1 MTLTQNM
8 IEIVPR
14 KTAKLY
20 LIPTPDSEFG
30 PEWFHPKFSPMP
42 SPLSELPDSY
52 TWSKSFVIAVLEVWA
67 GRRSVMQLARN
78 SHRSVLSKITSQ
90 GKTLNEVCQIRRIYI
105 NQPIEGVIETT
116 VTLSIKN
123 RVRSLILRFEGID
136 KKWICTEL
144 LLL

>member
-1 MTLTQNM
+1 MTLTQQ
-8 IEIVPR
+8 ITEIVPT

-52 TWSKSFVIAVLEVWA
+52 TWSKSFVIVVLEVWA
-67 GRRSVMQLARN
+67 GRRSVIQLAKN
-78 SHRSVLSKITSQ
+78 SHRSVISKVISQ
-90 GKTLNEVCQIRRIYI
+90 GKTLSGVCQIRRIYI

-144 LLL
+144 RLL

>member
-1 MTLTQNM
+1 MTLTQQ
-8 IEIVPR
+8 ITEIVPT

-42 SPLSELPDSY
+42 SPLSDLPDSY

-78 SHRSVLSKITSQ
+78 SHRSVLSKIISQ
-90 GKTLNEVCQIRRIYI
+90 GKTLSEVCQIRRIYI

-116 VTLSIKN
+116 VTLTIKN

-144 LLL
+144 RLL

>member
-1 MTLTQNM
+1 MTLTQQ
-8 IEIVPR
+8 ITEIVPT

-42 SPLSELPDSY
+42 SPLSDLPDSY

-67 GRRSVMQLARN
+67 GRRSVMQLAKN

-144 LLL
+144 RLL

>member
-1 MTLTQNM
+1 MTLTQH
-8 IEIVPR
+8 ITEIVPT
-14 KTAKLY
+14 KTTKLY

-52 TWSKSFVIAVLEVWA
+52 AWSKSFVIAVLEVWA
-67 GRRSVMQLARN
+67 GRRSVMQLAKN
-78 SHRSVLSKITSQ
+78 SHRSVISKILSQ
-90 GKTLNEVCQIRRIYI
+90 GKTLSEVCQIRRIYI

>member
-1 MTLTQNM
+1 MTLTQQ
-8 IEIVPR
+8 ITEIVPT

-42 SPLSELPDSY
+42 SPLSDLPDSY

-90 GKTLNEVCQIRRIYI
+90 GKTLSEACQIRRIYI

-144 LLL
+144 RLL

>member
-1 MTLTQNM
+1 MTLTQQ
-8 IEIVPR
+8 ITEIVPT

-67 GRRSVMQLARN
+67 GRRSVMQLAKN

-90 GKTLNEVCQIRRIYI
+90 GKMLSEVCQIRRIYI

-144 LLL
+144 RLL

>member
-1 MTLTQNM
+1 MTLTQH
-8 IEIVPR
+8 ITEIVPT

-42 SPLSELPDSY
+42 SPLSELPESY
-52 TWSKSFVIAVLEVWA
+52 AWSKSFVIAVLEVWA
-67 GRRSVMQLARN
+67 GRRSVMQLAKN
-78 SHRSVLSKITSQ
+78 SHRSVISKILSQ
-90 GKTLNEVCQIRRIYI
+90 GKTLSEVCQIRRIYI

-144 LLL
+144 RLL

>member
-1 MTLTQNM
+1 MTLTQH
-8 IEIVPR
+8 ITEIVPT

-52 TWSKSFVIAVLEVWA
+52 AWSKSFVIAVLEVWA
-67 GRRSVMQLARN
+67 GRRSVMQLAKN
-78 SHRSVLSKITSQ
+78 SHRSVISKILSQ
-90 GKTLNEVCQIRRIYI
+90 GKTLSEVCQIRRIYI

-144 LLL
+144 RLL

>member
-1 MTLTQNM
+1 M

>member
-1 MTLTQNM
+1 M

-144 LLL
+144 RLL

>member
-1 MTLTQNM
+1 MILTQQ
-8 IEIVPR
+8 ITEIVPT

-30 PEWFHPKFSPMP
+30 PEWFHPQFSPMP

-52 TWSKSFVIAVLEVWA
+52 IWSKSFVIAVLEVWA

-78 SHRSVLSKITSQ
+78 SHRSVISKILSQ
-90 GKTLNEVCQIRRIYI
+90 GKTLSGVCQIRRIYI

-144 LLL
+144 RLL

>member
-1 MTLTQNM
+1 MTLTQQ
-8 IEIVPR
+8 ITEIVPT

-42 SPLSELPDSY
+42 SPLSDLPDSY
-52 TWSKSFVIAVLEVWA
+52 IWSKSFVIAVLEIWA
-67 GRRSVMQLARN
+67 GRRSVMQLAKN
-78 SHRSVLSKITSQ
+78 SHRSVISKILSQ
-90 GKTLNEVCQIRRIYI
+90 GKTLSEVCQIRRIYI

-144 LLL
+144 RLL

>member
-1 MTLTQNM
+1 MNLTQQVT
-8 IEIVPR
+8 EIFPV
-14 KTAKLY
+14 KKSKLY

-30 PEWFHPKFSPMP
+30 PEWFHPKFSP
-42 SPLSELPDSY
+42 LSELPDSF

-67 GRRSVMQLARN
+67 GRRSVMQLAKN
-78 SHRSVLSKITSQ
+78 SHRSVISKIISQ
-90 GKTLNEVCQIRRIYI
+90 GKTLNDACQIRKIYL

-144 LLL
+144 RLL

>member
-1 MTLTQNM
+1 MTLTQH
-8 IEIVPR
+8 ITEIVPT

-30 PEWFHPKFSPMP
+30 PEGFHPKFSPMP

-52 TWSKSFVIAVLEVWA
+52 AWSKSFVIAVLEVWA
-67 GRRSVMQLARN
+67 GRRSVMQLAKN
-78 SHRSVLSKITSQ
+78 SHRSVISKILSQ
-90 GKTLNEVCQIRRIYI
+90 GKTLSEVCQIRRIYI

-144 LLL
+144 RLL

>member
-1 MTLTQNM
+1 MILTQQ
-8 IEIVPR
+8 ITEIVPT

-42 SPLSELPDSY
+42 SPLSDLPDSY
-52 TWSKSFVIAVLEVWA
+52 IWSKSFVIAVLEVWA
-67 GRRSVMQLARN
+67 GRRSVMQLAKN

-90 GKTLNEVCQIRRIYI
+90 GKTLSEVCQIRRIYI

-144 LLL
+144 RLL

>member
-52 TWSKSFVIAVLEVWA
+52 TWSNSFVIAVLEVWA

>member
-1 MTLTQNM
+1 MILTQQ
-8 IEIVPR
+8 ITEIVPT

-42 SPLSELPDSY
+42 SPLSDLPDSY

-67 GRRSVMQLARN
+67 GRRSVMQLAKN

-90 GKTLNEVCQIRRIYI
+90 GKTLSEVCQIRRIYI

-144 LLL
+144 RLL

>member
-1 MTLTQNM
+1 MTLTQH
-8 IEIVPR
+8 ITEIVPT

-52 TWSKSFVIAVLEVWA
+52 AWSKSFVIAVLEVWA
-67 GRRSVMQLARN
+67 GRRSVMQLAKN
-78 SHRSVLSKITSQ
+78 SHRSVISKILSQ
-90 GKTLNEVCQIRRIYI
+90 GKTLSEVCQIRRIYI
-105 NQPIEGVIETT
+105 NLPIEGVIETT

-144 LLL
+144 RLL

>member
-1 MTLTQNM
+1 VTLTQNM

>member
-1 MTLTQNM
+1 MNLTQQVT
-8 IEIVPR
+8 EIFPV
-14 KTAKLY
+14 KKSKLY

-30 PEWFHPKFSPMP
+30 PEWFHPKFSPIP
-42 SPLSELPDSY
+42 SPLSELPDSF

-67 GRRSVMQLARN
+67 GRRSVMQLAKN
-78 SHRSVLSKITSQ
+78 SHRSVISKIIFQ
-90 GKTLNEVCQIRRIYI
+90 GKTLNDACQIRKIYL

-144 LLL
+144 RLL

>member
-1 MTLTQNM
+1 MTLTQP
-8 IEIVPR
+8 ITEIVPT

-52 TWSKSFVIAVLEVWA
+52 TWSKSFVIAVLEVWT
-67 GRRSVMQLARN
+67 GRRSVMQLAKN
-78 SHRSVLSKITSQ
+78 SHRSVISKILSQ
-90 GKTLNEVCQIRRIYI
+90 GKTLSEVCQIRRIYI

-144 LLL
+144 RLL

>member
-1 MTLTQNM
+1 MTLTQE
-8 IEIVPR
+8 ITEIVPT

-20 LIPTPDSEFG
+20 LIPAPDSEFG

-67 GRRSVMQLARN
+67 GRRSVMQLAKN

-90 GKTLNEVCQIRRIYI
+90 GKTLSEVCQIRRIYI

-144 LLL
+144 RLL

>member
-1 MTLTQNM
+1 MILTQQ
-8 IEIVPR
+8 ITEIVPT

-52 TWSKSFVIAVLEVWA
+52 IWSKSFVIAVLEVWA

-90 GKTLNEVCQIRRIYI
+90 GKTLSEACQIRRIYI

-144 LLL
+144 RLL

>member
-1 MTLTQNM
+1 MTLTQH
-8 IEIVPR
+8 ITEIVPT
-14 KTAKLY
+14 KTAKRY

-52 TWSKSFVIAVLEVWA
+52 AWSKSFVIAVLEVWA
-67 GRRSVMQLARN
+67 GRRSVMQLAKN
-78 SHRSVLSKITSQ
+78 SHRSVISKILSQ
-90 GKTLNEVCQIRRIYI
+90 GKTLSEVCQIRRIYI

-144 LLL
+144 RLL

>member
-1 MTLTQNM
+1 MTLTQQ
-8 IEIVPR
+8 ITEIVPT

-42 SPLSELPDSY
+42 SPLSDLPDSY

-67 GRRSVMQLARN
+67 GRRSVMQLAKN

-90 GKTLNEVCQIRRIYI
+90 GKTLSEVCQIRRIYI

-144 LLL
+144 RLL